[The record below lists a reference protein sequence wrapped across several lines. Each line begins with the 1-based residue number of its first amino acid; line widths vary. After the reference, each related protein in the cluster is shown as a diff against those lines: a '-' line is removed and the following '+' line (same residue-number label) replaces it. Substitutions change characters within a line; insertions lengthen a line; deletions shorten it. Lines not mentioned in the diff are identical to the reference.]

1 MKQLIFLHRNNK
13 ELVIQDNEL
22 IESPR
27 NLTLQ
32 EQKLFLFIISK
43 ISNLEI
49 DERTICRI
57 KVDEF
62 AKAIEI
68 NHSSDPYRDI
78 RKIVKSLQQRVV
90 TLYSIKN
97 GHETITDITIVT
109 YAKYAINEGYAE
121 IQLNPKLFPY
131 LIGLQ
136 NRFTQYELSNV
147 SSLSSSYAIRIYEL
161 LKQYEMIGK
170 RAFSIDDI
178 RKKLK
183 IDDDTYK
190 KFSDF
195 RIRVIEIATREINEK
210 TDIKVSYKFRKT
222 GRQIT
227 DVYFTI
233 KSNSTIKEYKNET
246 SKVIQ
251 LIEDTDIPTQS
262 KKVDRKRKKRSM
274 LNTVTTK
281 EQIKSIK
288 AEKSTL
294 KAGLVKFFKKLFS

>member
-1 MKQLIFLHRNNK
+1 MKQLIFLHKSNK

-62 AKAIEI
+62 AKAIEV

-78 RKIVKSLQQRVV
+78 RKIVKNLQQRVV

-97 GHETITDITIVT
+97 GHETITDMTIVT

-121 IQLNPKLFPY
+121 IQINPKLFPY

-136 NRFTQYELSNV
+136 NRFTQYELSNI
-147 SSLSSSYAIRIYEL
+147 SSLSSSYAIRIYEM

-183 IDDDTYK
+183 IDDDMYK

-195 RIRVIEIATREINEK
+195 RIRVIEIATREINQK
-210 TDIKVSYKFRKT
+210 TDIKVSYKFKKT

-227 DVYFTI
+227 DIYFTI
-233 KSNSTIKEYKNET
+233 RSKNSIKEHKDET
-246 SKVIQ
+246 SQVIQ
-251 LIEDTDIPTQS
+251 LISDTDLPEKI
-262 KKVDRKRKKRSM
+262 VRKQKKRRT
-274 LNTVTTK
+274 LNTIIIK
-281 EQIKSIK
+281 ENVSNDK

-294 KAGLVKFFKKLFS
+294 KAGLVRFFKKLFS